1 MLIIHFYLLDNL
13 SLLSRKWPEKHNI
26 FCARVPIIDLR
37 DALISGAS
45 RVFERAI
52 LNKRVLTLLNWLVRP
67 YWNILVS
74 VFCSFSFS
82 VCNDQYFPK
91 THLTLTEQTI
101 LTFTLY
107 MKRARLGLEVKRTAM
122 VSRVSV
128 ICFFLFQDFIWWTH
142 AEVAEGNWMLKLISR
157 RTQAKS
163 KSWEHLC
170 EYSSFN
176 NKKAEY
182 EELLS
187 N

>member
-1 MLIIHFYLLDNL
+1 M
-13 SLLSRKWPEKHNI
+13 
-26 FCARVPIIDLR
+26 
-37 DALISGAS
+37 
-45 RVFERAI
+45 
-52 LNKRVLTLLNWLVRP
+52 NKRALTLLNWLVRP

-74 VFCSFSFS
+74 VFSSFSFS
-82 VCNDQYFPK
+82 VCNDQYFRK

-107 MKRARLGLEVKRTAM
+107 MIRAWTRITCRSETYSCGQSSFSNVKHHIFLQAHP
-122 VSRVSV
+122 VLSS
-128 ICFFLFQDFIWWTH
+128 ICFFLFQDFNWWIH
-142 AEVAEGNWMLKLISR
+142 AEVAEGNWMLQLISR